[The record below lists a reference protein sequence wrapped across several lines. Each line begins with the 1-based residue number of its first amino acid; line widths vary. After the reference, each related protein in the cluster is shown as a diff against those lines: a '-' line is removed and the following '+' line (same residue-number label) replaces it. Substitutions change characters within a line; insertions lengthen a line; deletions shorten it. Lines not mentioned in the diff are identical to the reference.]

1 MFSQLFKA
9 IGELF
14 SFSFM
19 LPTPPENS
27 KENTSYR
34 SYNQNN
40 ISGLFISSRL
50 VKFVL
55 SDLSASCVEKLSSG
69 NLLAINKDPEIKR
82 LVRDYCI
89 IDIKPLESISSLS
102 TCFSVTTLPVKTS
115 FVRNASKG
123 FKHLGE
129 KEERFKKEII
139 TYLYSKSTLQLK
151 NRMAQ
156 SCSVER
162 RGFSTYVSNYDGN
175 VSQLL
180 IKIINLC

>member
-1 MFSQLFKA
+1 MFGRLFKT

-14 SFSFM
+14 SFSFT
-19 LPTPPENS
+19 LPTPPENN
-27 KENTSYR
+27 KENLSYR
-34 SYNQNN
+34 SYNSNQV
-40 ISGLFISSRL
+40 SGLFTSSRL
-50 VKFVL
+50 VVFTL
-55 SDLSASCVEKLSSG
+55 SDLSDSCVDKLSSG

-89 IDIKPLESISSLS
+89 IDLKPLESISSLS
-102 TCFSVTTLPVKTS
+102 TCFKVITLPVKTS
-115 FVRNASKG
+115 FVRNASRG

-139 TYLYSKSTLQLK
+139 IYLYSKSTLQLK

-162 RGFSTYVSNYDGN
+162 RGFSTYVSNYDRN